1 MCMFVLFVVRLWW
14 FHGSSESM
22 VGSQKLSA
30 SAAINM
36 FGHKQDFQLR
46 KQTWCKSL
54 VFLAAPH
61 SCGALLKALLK
72 APGKWKWCAPT
83 TSHLPLYSACM
94 QASKPASQPASK
106 QASQQPESKRAKQS
120 KAKQSKASKEQ
131 LHPIWLG
138 YAFNA
143 CPAPPS
149 SALSLLSCSLFLL
162 FS

>member
-1 MCMFVLFVVRLWW
+1 MFVLFVVRLWW

-30 SAAINM
+30 SVAINM
-36 FGHKQDFQLR
+36 FRHKQDFQLR

-83 TSHLPLYSACM
+83 TSHLPLYSAYM

-106 QASQQPESKRAKQS
+106 QASKPAARKQAS

>member
-1 MCMFVLFVVRLWW
+1 MCKRMCMFVLFVVRLWW

-30 SAAINM
+30 SVAINM
-36 FGHKQDFQLR
+36 FRHKQDFQLR

-94 QASKPASQPASK
+94 QASKQASQPASQPASK
-106 QASQQPESKRAKQS
+106 QASSQKASEQSKAKQS
-120 KAKQSKASKEQ
+120 KAKQSKQRATASN
-131 LHPIWLG
+131 LARVCI
-138 YAFNA
+138 
-143 CPAPPS
+143 
-149 SALSLLSCSLFLL
+149 
-162 FS
+162 